1 MASPS
6 VASENNI
13 SDYERKR
20 AENIERNNA
29 RLVAL
34 GLLSVQEQAAS
45 NALAWKKSA
54 PEKAAFKKAAASLA
68 RTKKR
73 KVPATKTPTPSSR
86 KSLRLQGCQP
96 DVGAAALDY
105 DDDDHDDG
113 DKQEETDD
121 PKEDERL
128 LRVQECRKVRL
139 LRALEVSEAGADKAA
154 KENPSATY
162 EHCLMR
168 VRTMTIK
175 GLANRVKAIERAA
188 GKHCV
193 VKMAIFK
200 SCLQDENSWELADLA
215 GSALERLK
223 ALHPPPL
230 DDE

>member
-1 MASPS
+1 MTSPS
-6 VASENNI
+6 AASDNI
-13 SDYERKR
+13 SDYERRR

-54 PEKAAFKKAAASLA
+54 PELKALKAAATASLP

-73 KVPATKTPTPSSR
+73 KTPATKTPTPSSR
-86 KSLRLQGCQP
+86 KSLRLQGCHP
-96 DVGAAALDY
+96 EGEAAALEH
-105 DDDDHDDG
+105 DDDDHDD
-113 DKQEETDD
+113 DKEQEETDD
-121 PKEDERL
+121 PEKDYRL

-139 LRALEVSEAGADKAA
+139 QRALEVSKAGADKAA

-168 VRTMTIK
+168 VRTMTEK

-200 SCLQDENSWELADLA
+200 SCLQDENSWELAGLA

-223 ALHPPPL
+223 ALHPPPQ

>member
-1 MASPS
+1 MASPT
-6 VASENNI
+6 VEFENI

-20 AENIERNNA
+20 AANIERNNA

-45 NALAWKKSA
+45 NASAWKKSA
-54 PEKAAFKKAAASLA
+54 PEKKVAASLS
-68 RTKKR
+68 TKKR
-73 KVPATKTPTPSSR
+73 KTPAITKTPTPSSR
-86 KSLRLQGCQP
+86 KSMRLQGCQP
-96 DVGAAALDY
+96 DGAALEYDDHDH
-105 DDDDHDDG
+105 DDDD
-113 DKQEETDD
+113 KEQQEETDD
-121 PKEDERL
+121 PEENERL

-139 LRALEVSEAGADKAA
+139 MRALEVSKAGADKAA
-154 KENPSATY
+154 KENPTATY

-168 VRTMTIK
+168 VRTMTEK

-200 SCLQDENSWELADLA
+200 SCLQDENLWELAGLA

-223 ALHPPPL
+223 ALHPPPQG
-230 DDE
+230 DE